1 MQDVKHRLGLLWRR
15 MATSIH
21 RPKIYPRKRR
31 GRLSP
36 EQFVAAGDMLVAKS
50 PVWEWM
56 GGGDRSDQP
65 FLPADKQFLLFK
77 HGRRFQIGL

>member
-1 MQDVKHRLGLLWRR
+1 MQDVKHRIGLLWRR

-21 RPKIYPRKRR
+21 RPKIYPKQGR

-50 PVWEWM
+50 PV
-56 GGGDRSDQP
+56 
-65 FLPADKQFLLFK
+65 LDKQFLLFK
-77 HGRRFQIGL
+77 HGGCFRRE